1 MIEIPDICREFAKGI
16 IKASAVQC
24 TAISVAYLSQGEPIN
39 IQKLIQCA
47 KAECLATPLCGLV
60 IVSLLKRAKGPL
72 AVFIA
77 KRMIF
82 GVIVIY
88 IYTFVYQLLTTKNPL
103 KALIF
108 DHYNIQVVYKK
119 GWLYWNAATLIS
131 DHVAPEKYV
140 SYIDPAFLF
149 VSVLT
154 STLEDIKAA
163 KRKKALDENE
173 RKDNN
178 GRNLLVQ

>member
-131 DHVAPEKYV
+131 DHLFPRRYEPLCEMLFCLHS
-140 SYIDPAFLF
+140 SYICT
-149 VSVLT
+149 VQQ
-154 STLEDIKAA
+154 IKAE
-163 KRKKALDENE
+163 KKLRKERKK
-173 RKDNN
+173 
-178 GRNLLVQ
+178 NLETE